1 LPEAVVNY
9 LARMGWAHGDEE
21 IFSREQFVEWFDLEG
36 LSSSPGR
43 FDPDKLEW
51 VNHEHLKRLPEAE
64 LGDRLR
70 PFLERAGL
78 DPAAGPDP
86 AAVGALLRD
95 RAATLVEMADAARYF
110 YATPQAAPEQIA
122 EHVNDGNRP
131 ALIELRG
138 EFAKLPWRRDAI
150 AAALRAAATRY
161 QLKPPQIMMAVRV
174 LVAGTPTTPAIDAVL
189 ALLDRDIVR
198 ARMASGLGLKRRDH
212 SDRSTPR

>member
-1 LPEAVVNY
+1 LEAVTGSR
-9 LARMGWAHGDEE
+9 ARRSAASV
-21 IFSREQFVEWFDLEG
+21 SRARW
-36 LSSSPGR
+36 PR
-43 FDPDKLEW
+43 
-51 VNHEHLKRLPEAE
+51 
-64 LGDRLR
+64 
-70 PFLERAGL
+70 
-78 DPAAGPDP
+78 PAAGPDP
-86 AAVGALLRD
+86 AGSALCFETGAVTRICRSD
-95 RAATLVEMADAARYF
+95 VARYF

-122 EHVNDGNRP
+122 EHVNDASRP

-150 AAALRAAATRY
+150 ATALRATATRH

-212 SDRSTPR
+212 SARSTPG